1 MMNLVYDHFTEGT
14 TKDLFIEAATGTG
27 KTLGYLLP
35 MSYLAT
41 PEKPVIIS
49 TVSIVLQNQLVEKDL
64 PLANKICQGKLRGI
78 VIKSHRHYLDLQR
91 FKATLNQ
98 PTPQKQYALYQMG
111 VLVWLLET
119 ETGDLDELQLT
130 NLNHLFWKE
139 VTHRGLDFL
148 SKKMNFMKLTF

>member
-1 MMNLVYDHFTEGT
+1 
-14 TKDLFIEAATGTG
+14 
-27 KTLGYLLP
+27 

-41 PEKPVIIS
+41 PENQSSFQQFRLFYK
-49 TVSIVLQNQLVEKDL
+49 NQLVEKDL
-64 PLANKICQGKLRGI
+64 PLANQICPKVRI

-91 FKATLNQ
+91 FKATLNRQ
-98 PTPQKQYALYQMG
+98 LRKTIRSYQMG

-139 VTHRGLDFL
+139 VTSRLDFL
-148 SKKMNFMKLTF
+148 SKNELYEVDFLRHLYKSRSK